1 MTDPRNRRELILELI
16 RTERIASQ
24 EELRALLAARGFR
37 VAQATLSRD
46 LRTLGIAKA
55 PDDAGHTRYTLPPGE
70 PGSAPALARLLPV
83 LFVSAEGTGQ
93 LLVVRTRTGAAQPVA
108 EALDREGWPELL
120 GTIAGD
126 NTILI
131 ILRHAAQLE
140 PVTARLQR
148 LATG

>member
-1 MTDPRNRRELILELI
+1 MADPTRRRELILELV

-24 EELRALLAARGFR
+24 EELRALLEARGFA

-55 PDDAGHTRYTLPPGE
+55 PDAAGHTRYTFPAGE
-70 PGSAPALARLLPV
+70 PGGAPALERLLPV
-83 LFVSAEGTGQ
+83 LFSSAEGTGQ
-93 LLVVRTRTGAAQPVA
+93 LLVVKTRTGAAQPVA
-108 EALDREGWPELL
+108 EALDREAWPEVL

-131 ILRHAAQLE
+131 ILRDPAQVE
-140 PVTARLQR
+140 PVSARLHR
-148 LATG
+148 LAGA